1 MGVRPGLRQGA
12 FELLKVILKSFGG
25 LLAALALAVLALV
38 AVLSAT
44 EYRPAQQEPA
54 QAAYAGGAGGA
65 PRTLSVVTWNIGYG
79 GLGRESDF
87 FMDGGSQV
95 HPLGRQ
101 IVEKNL
107 AGIAAQLDALDAD
120 VVFLQEVDAG
130 ARRSFGIDERALL
143 AGPDTDAYYAP
154 NYRCL
159 FVPFPLP
166 PIGRV
171 DSGLLT
177 VTKAHADQAQRE
189 ALPCPFA
196 WPVRTANL
204 KRCLLV
210 SRVPVAGTD
219 RQLVL
224 INLHLEAYD
233 DGAGKAA
240 QTLALGRLMQ
250 SEYEKGNYV
259 VAGGDFN
266 QSFPGAAEAYPIREN
281 AAWTPGTLDAQAMPS
296 GWQLVCD
303 LSVPTCRLLDA
314 PLGENTQRYGIDGFW
329 LSPNVHLADVRGV
342 DAGFE
347 FSDHN
352 PVRLE
357 IVLE

>member
-1 MGVRPGLRQGA
+1 MRPGLRQGA

-38 AVLSAT
+38 AALSAT
-44 EYRPAQQEPA
+44 EYRPAQA
-54 QAAYAGGAGGA
+54 VYAGGAGGE

-87 FMDGGSQV
+87 FMDGGSQI

-107 AGIAAQLDALDAD
+107 AGIAVQL
-120 VVFLQEVDAG
+120 
-130 ARRSFGIDERALL
+130 
-143 AGPDTDAYYAP
+143 
-154 NYRCL
+154 
-159 FVPFPLP
+159 
-166 PIGRV
+166 
-171 DSGLLT
+171 
-177 VTKAHADQAQRE
+177 E

-204 KRCLLV
+204 KRCLLDV
-210 SRVPVAGTD
+210 
-219 RQLVL
+219 
-224 INLHLEAYD
+224 
-233 DGAGKAA
+233 
-240 QTLALGRLMQ
+240 
-250 SEYEKGNYV
+250 
-259 VAGGDFN
+259 
-266 QSFPGAAEAYPIREN
+266 
-281 AAWTPGTLDAQAMPS
+281 
-296 GWQLVCD
+296 
-303 LSVPTCRLLDA
+303 

-329 LSPNVHLADVRGV
+329 LSPNGHLTGVRGV